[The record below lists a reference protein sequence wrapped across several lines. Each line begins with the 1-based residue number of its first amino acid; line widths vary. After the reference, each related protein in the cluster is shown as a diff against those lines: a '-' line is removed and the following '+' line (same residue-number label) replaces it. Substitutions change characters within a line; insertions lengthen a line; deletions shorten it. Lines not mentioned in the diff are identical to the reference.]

1 MTRRMPRLIDASGC
15 RAAPDRRRFLH
26 ALAGCGVGASGMLP
40 ASASA
45 QPRRRLRFGVGP
57 FLPTPDDSRR
67 AFTPLFAH
75 LAQALGATEHTLDVT
90 TDWAGLAVAMA
101 TGNLDLAWMGPWG
114 YVLAN
119 HASGCQAIATV
130 RYDDRPV
137 YNAIIVARPGL
148 PISKFPDDTRGRSMS
163 FADSGSTSGWLVP
176 TYFAREFWKIDP
188 KTFWKYN
195 EGASHPGNQMA
206 VASGQVDLATDF
218 DRNRD
223 AMIAA
228 GRIRPEQTRIVWTSP
243 DLPNDAIAVSKS
255 MPPADI
261 ERIRATLAAIGPAQ
275 ARSLLPARYTGF
287 SPATHASYATIER
300 AGVAVGRLKK
310 LAA

>member
-1 MTRRMPRLIDASGC
+1 MIEASGG
-15 RAAPDRRRFLH
+15 RRRFLH
-26 ALAGCGVGASGMLP
+26 AMTALGTAAAGVLP
-40 ASASA
+40 APATA

-75 LAQALGATEHTLDVT
+75 LAKQLGAAEHTLDVT

-101 TGNLDLAWMGPWG
+101 TGNLDAAWMGPWG
-114 YVLAN
+114 YVLAH

-148 PISKFPDDTRGRSMS
+148 ALSKFPDDTRGLSMS

-176 TYFAREFWKIDP
+176 TYFAREVWKIDP

-218 DRNRD
+218 DRNRN

-228 GRIRPEQTRIVWTSP
+228 GRIRADQTRIVWTSP
-243 DLPNDAIAVSKS
+243 DLPNDAIAVSKA
-255 MPPADI
+255 MPAADVD
-261 ERIRATLAAIGPAQ
+261 RIRAVLSAIGPAE
-275 ARSLLPARYTGF
+275 AKTLLPARYTGF

-300 AGVAVGRLKK
+300 AGIAVGRLKK
-310 LAA
+310 PAG

>member
-1 MTRRMPRLIDASGC
+1 MTYGPHEPLPKMIC
-15 RAAPDRRRFLH
+15 APGGRRRFLNI
-26 ALAGCGVGASGMLP
+26 LAAVGAGAVA
-40 ASASA
+40 ASPDRASA

-75 LAQALGATEHTLDVT
+75 LAKQLGAAEHSLDVT

-101 TGNLDLAWMGPWG
+101 TGNLDAAWMGPWG
-114 YVLAN
+114 YVLAH

-130 RYDDRPV
+130 RYDERPV
-137 YNAIIVARPGL
+137 YNAIVVARPGL
-148 PISKFPDDTRGRSMS
+148 PIATFPDDTRGMSMS

-176 TYFAREFWKIDP
+176 TFFAREVWKIDP

-195 EGASHPGNQMA
+195 EGASHPGNQIA

-218 DRNRD
+218 DRNRN
-223 AMIAA
+223 AMIAS

-243 DLPNDAIAVSKS
+243 DLPNDAIAVSKA
-255 MPPADI
+255 MPATDAD
-261 ERIRATLAAIGPAQ
+261 RIRAVLAAIGPAE
-275 ARSLLPARYTGF
+275 ARALLPARYTGF
-287 SPATHASYATIER
+287 SPATHATYATIER
-300 AGVAVGRLKK
+300 AGIAVGRLKK